1 MSSHQPTTDFHP
13 KALLTACILPGLG
26 HIVRGEIARG
36 VYIMTSLLAMFV
48 GGIFLGGVDVV
59 DSKEDRVWFYA
70 QALVGPAAFGVDYYH
85 QNHLKVMAP
94 AMDRSGRMALRSAFP
109 TEGRNPDGTVL
120 LGGRPPNTKSV
131 GRMNELGTLACALAG
146 MLNLIVILDAG
157 FPSIRPRRQQPTP
170 RAGDAVAAELA
181 GNVAISTATGGNG

>member
-1 MSSHQPTTDFHP
+1 MSSQQPTTDFHP
-13 KALLTACILPGLG
+13 KALVTACILPGLG

-36 VYIMTSLLAMFV
+36 VYIMTSLLTLFF

-85 QNHLKVMAP
+85 QHRLKVIAP
-94 AMDRSGRMALRSAFP
+94 APDRSGRTILRSAFP
-109 TEGRNPDGTVL
+109 TEGRKPDGTVL

-157 FPSIRPRRQQPTP
+157 FPSIRPKRPQLGP
-170 RAGDAVAAELA
+170 RPADAVVQEAITGAA
-181 GNVAISTATGGNG
+181 TTGGNG

>member
-36 VYIMTSLLAMFV
+36 VYIMTSLLTMFV
-48 GGIFLGGVDVV
+48 GGIFLGGVDVI

-85 QNHLKVMAP
+85 QNHLKVMANTT
-94 AMDRSGRMALRSAFP
+94 DRSGRMALRSAFP
-109 TEGRNPDGTVL
+109 TEGRKPDGTVL

-157 FPSIRPRRQQPTP
+157 FPSIRPRRPQPAPPTGGAIVDEAM
-170 RAGDAVAAELA
+170 RGVAAT
-181 GNVAISTATGGNG
+181 GATGGNG